1 MLKLSNIIF
10 RKQDLDEIRLK
21 NILPEIS
28 LQRRRKVNSVNM
40 KTMLIC
46 WLVEF
51 AGSALLIFGPFI
63 TGHRN
68 VGWGVIQVLILFVY
82 FILVPLTYLIN
93 SSDTKKAITDF
104 DWSSGVSVVFRHII
118 GGLAKRVRTEKN
130 SIYPI
135 NE

>member
-1 MLKLSNIIF
+1 
-10 RKQDLDEIRLK
+10 
-21 NILPEIS
+21 
-28 LQRRRKVNSVNM
+28 M
-40 KTMLIC
+40 KTTFIC

-51 AGSALLIFGPFI
+51 AGSFLCIFGPFI

-82 FILVPLTYLIN
+82 FILLPLTYLIN
-93 SSDTKKAITDF
+93 SSETKNAIADVN
-104 DWSSGVSVVFRHII
+104 WMSGVSVVFRQII
-118 GGLAKRVRTEKN
+118 GGLAKKIRSEKN